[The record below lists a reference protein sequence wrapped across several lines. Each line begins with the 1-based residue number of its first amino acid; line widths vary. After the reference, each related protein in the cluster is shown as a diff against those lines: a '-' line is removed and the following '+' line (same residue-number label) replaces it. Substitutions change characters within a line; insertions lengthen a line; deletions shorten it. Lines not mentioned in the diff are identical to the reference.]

1 MTQSC
6 QSRFNVSE
14 VCSVGEGNCDIPV
27 PRYTINPCLFGG
39 KGFVTDPKE
48 VIHGIVV
55 LNVCFVDGSV
65 RTNVK
70 VLTDVL

>member
-1 MTQSC
+1 
-6 QSRFNVSE
+6 
-14 VCSVGEGNCDIPV
+14 
-27 PRYTINPCLFGG
+27 
-39 KGFVTDPKE
+39 VTDPKE

-55 LNVCFVDGSV
+55 ANVCFVDGSV